1 MLHPRPALTR
11 SGGGRRSCKRRK
23 LGLADGDPA
32 VEAFGNSYDE
42 SLGMRRMGGAARGVS
57 PHFPNSYTG
66 PWLARLIEAAG
77 MVAYHLPF
85 PRDHTRPRDR

>member
-1 MLHPRPALTR
+1 
-11 SGGGRRSCKRRK
+11 
-23 LGLADGDPA
+23 
-32 VEAFGNSYDE
+32 
-42 SLGMRRMGGAARGVS
+42 MRRMGGAARGVS